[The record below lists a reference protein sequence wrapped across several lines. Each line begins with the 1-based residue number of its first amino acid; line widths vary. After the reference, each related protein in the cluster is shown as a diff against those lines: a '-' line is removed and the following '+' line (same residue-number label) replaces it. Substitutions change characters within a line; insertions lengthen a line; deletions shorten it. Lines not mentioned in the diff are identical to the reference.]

1 MSTNNNRRVK
11 RRRDRKRLSANFAF
25 HDVYYEPKDNVLG
38 NGASGIVKLFKRKS
52 DGMPFAVKILDKSV
66 DNQKRECFKELRI
79 LNKCRKQKNISSL
92 HEYYEDDYN
101 YYIVMEYISG
111 GDLQT
116 NMYTNSTI
124 YSHDEYKNFIKE
136 IATGLSFLHKNGLSH
151 RDLKPANILCTAS
164 DSISGVKIADFGLS
178 KECDGI
184 KNRFNDG
191 SLNSTDKI
199 SRPKHS
205 RDSGYDQDTN
215 YESIVG
221 SPSYMSPQ
229 TVSRC
234 IDYGP
239 NESSPFSFEKI
250 EASDVW
256 SLGVIAYE
264 LISGRLPFEGRRC
277 NANDCGW
284 KENTYCETCTLN
296 LYEDIMYN
304 EPKFD
309 DKIWNDVSY
318 DLIDLIKCMLEKDEN
333 KRITSDEI
341 LYHGLFIESNFD
353 DEHDMSNA
361 VLTQSSDN
369 VKGQDSF
376 IYKQLCES
384 MKHLGSKWKLGPRM
398 CGHLEFQVY
407 MPNKDFIN
415 NLSIT
420 KYFGG

>member
-1 MSTNNNRRVK
+1 MNSNISNTNRRGR
-11 RRRDRKRLSANFAF
+11 RRRDRKRVSANFAF
-25 HDVYYEPKDNVLG
+25 HDVYYEPENNVLG

-79 LNKCRKQKNISSL
+79 LNKCRKQKNILSY

-101 YYIVMEYISG
+101 YYIVMEYIPG

-116 NMYTNSTI
+116 SMYTNSTI
-124 YSHDEYKNFIKE
+124 YSHDEYKTFIKE

-151 RDLKPANILCTAS
+151 RDLKPANILCSES
-164 DSISGVKIADFGLS
+164 DSITGVKIADFGLS
-178 KECDGI
+178 KECEGI
-184 KNRFNDG
+184 KTRYNNK
-191 SLNSTDKI
+191 STDLNKTNLK
-199 SRPKHS
+199 SRPKHN

-239 NESSPFSFEKI
+239 SHNSPFTFEKI

-264 LISGRLPFEGRRC
+264 LISGRLPFEGIRC
-277 NANDCGW
+277 NATDCGW
-284 KENTYCETCTLN
+284 KENRYCETCTLN

-304 EPKFD
+304 DPKFD
-309 DKIWNDVSY
+309 DKIWKDVST
-318 DLIDLIKCMLEKDEN
+318 DLKDLIKCMLEKDEK
-333 KRITSDEI
+333 KRITSEGI
-341 LYHGLFIESNFD
+341 LYHRLFVESNFD
-353 DEHDMSNA
+353 DDNDMNYT
-361 VLTQSSDN
+361 VLTTSSDN
-369 VKGQDSF
+369 VNGQNSF
-376 IYKQLCES
+376 NYKQLCES
-384 MKHLGSKWKLGPRM
+384 MKHLGSNWQLGTNM
-398 CGHLEFQVY
+398 YAHLEFQVY
-407 MPNKDFIN
+407 TNGSGLN
-415 NLSIT
+415 
-420 KYFGG
+420 

>member
-1 MSTNNNRRVK
+1 MNSNISSTNRRGR
-11 RRRDRKRLSANFAF
+11 RRRDRKRVSANFAF
-25 HDVYYEPKDNVLG
+25 HDVYYEPENNVLG

-79 LNKCRKQKNISSL
+79 LNKCRKQENILSY

-101 YYIVMEYISG
+101 YYIVMEYIPG

-151 RDLKPANILCTAS
+151 RDLKPANILCSES
-164 DSISGVKIADFGLS
+164 DSIAGVKIADFGLS

-184 KNRFNDG
+184 KTRFNN
-191 SLNSTDKI
+191 SLDCSNKTQK
-199 SRPKHS
+199 SRPKHN
-205 RDSGYDQDTN
+205 RDSGYDQDTS

-234 IDYGP
+234 IDYG
-239 NESSPFSFEKI
+239 SSYKSPFTFEKI

-264 LISGRLPFEGRRC
+264 LISGKLPFEGIRC
-277 NANDCGW
+277 KEADCGW

-304 EPKFD
+304 DPKFD
-309 DKIWNDVSY
+309 DKIWKDVST
-318 DLIDLIKCMLEKDEN
+318 DLKDLIKCMLEKDER
-333 KRITSDEI
+333 KRITSEGI
-341 LYHGLFIESNFD
+341 LHHRLFVESNFND
-353 DEHDMSNA
+353 DIDMNYT
-361 VLTQSSDN
+361 VLTQSSN
-369 VKGQDSF
+369 NIKGQDSF
-376 IYKQLCES
+376 NYKQLCES
-384 MKHLGSKWKLGPRM
+384 MKHLGSNWQLGTNM
-398 CGHLEFQVY
+398 YAHLEFQVY
-407 MPNKDFIN
+407 TNGSGLN
-415 NLSIT
+415 
-420 KYFGG
+420 YY